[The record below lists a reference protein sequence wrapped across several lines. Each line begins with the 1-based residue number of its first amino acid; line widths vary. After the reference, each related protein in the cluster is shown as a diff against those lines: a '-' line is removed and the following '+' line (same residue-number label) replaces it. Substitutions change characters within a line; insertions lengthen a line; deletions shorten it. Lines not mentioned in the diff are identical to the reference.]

1 MRQVVLSMEEDSTC
15 IVCLIELGNEY
26 IPCTMKE
33 DASEPL
39 MILPTTEQKNLFQVY
54 GDLKFRPLNQ
64 PAQEK
69 NDM

>member
-1 MRQVVLSMEEDSTC
+1 
-15 IVCLIELGNEY
+15 
-26 IPCTMKE
+26 MKE

-54 GDLKFRPLNQ
+54 EDLKFRPLNQ